1 MLKSVKM
8 VLTEYYHALQPF
20 IISDDEI
27 KVGDIVCELLTT
39 GKWLPITI
47 HTMNDIDS
55 NRQKK
60 VIATSEELGYIEYS
74 ETYAHDFGGVE
85 FKQLIR
91 EIDLKDIEDILN
103 NNGDCLIVMDEFLGD
118 YCGYREI
125 KYLNKKVIIHLKN
138 E

>member
-8 VLTEYYHALQPF
+8 VLTDYYNALQPF

-27 KVGDIVCELLTT
+27 KVGDIVCELLPT
-39 GKWLPITI
+39 GQWLPMII
-47 HTMNDIDS
+47 HTMNDI
-55 NRQKK
+55 NIHRQKK
-60 VIATSEELGYIEYS
+60 VIVTSEQLGYIEYS
-74 ETYAHDFGGVE
+74 ESYAHDFGDVE

-91 EIDLKDIEDILN
+91 EIDLKDIDNILN
-103 NNGDCLIVMDEFLGD
+103 NNGDCLVVMDEFLGD

-125 KYLNKKVIIHLKN
+125 KYLNNKVIIHLEN